1 MLFSTSGRSVVHTL
15 VRKKLH
21 MHHLPERIC
30 SIWPTFSS
38 ESSLASVVSWFGKFQ
53 SVDLGTVVEALRDVL
68 PLRDVLL
75 SKLQVPIIVIKDAA
89 YAKIQT
95 AVTLMVYSYR
105 ISQILISSSILDS
118 T

>member
-1 MLFSTSGRSVVHTL
+1 MPKVYI
-15 VRKKLH
+15 
-21 MHHLPERIC
+21 PERIC

-38 ESSLASVVSWFGKFQ
+38 ESSLASVVSWFGILQ
-53 SVDLGTVVEALRDVL
+53 SNLVDFGTVVEALRDVL
-68 PLRDVLL
+68 PLREVVVVLL
-75 SKLQVPIIVIKDAA
+75 SKLQVPIIVIKEAA

-105 ISQILISSSILDS
+105 ISQIFISSSVLES

>member
-1 MLFSTSGRSVVHTL
+1 MYI
-15 VRKKLH
+15 
-21 MHHLPERIC
+21 PERIC

-38 ESSLASVVSWFGKFQ
+38 ESSLASVVSWFGMFQ
-53 SVDLGTVVEALRDVL
+53 SVVDLGTVVEAEALRDVL

-105 ISQILISSSILDS
+105 ISQILISSSVLDS